1 MEGASLVTAGVRSVE
16 DGGVRGGEMRAE
28 RGLIGG
34 GTM

>member
-1 MEGASLVTAGVRSVE
+1 MEVVSLVMVGGRRVE

-34 GTM
+34 GTT